1 MDDLFVL
8 RGRSHRNAQEITH
21 LHHYRVELFYTV
33 IDMQLQE
40 LNSRFNEVNTELL
53 LCMASLDPS
62 NSFSN
67 FDKGK
72 LLRFAEFYP
81 NDFSPLELMI
91 LDNQLKSYIIDVRS
105 SGQFSEVIGIG
116 GLAQMLV
123 QTKKDIVYPLV
134 YLLVKL
140 ALILPVATASVERVF
155 SAMKIIKSSLR
166 NRMGDE
172 WMNDCLVSYIER
184 DIFKT
189 IDNEAI
195 LQRFQNMK
203 QRRGLL

>member
-1 MDDLFVL
+1 
-8 RGRSHRNAQEITH
+8 
-21 LHHYRVELFYTV
+21 
-33 IDMQLQE
+33 
-40 LNSRFNEVNTELL
+40 
-53 LCMASLDPS
+53 MASLDPS

-91 LDNQLKSYIIDVRS
+91 LDNQLESYIIDVRS

-140 ALILPVATASVERVF
+140 ALILPVATASVERAF

-172 WMNDCLVSYIER
+172 WMNDCLVSYIES

>member
-1 MDDLFVL
+1 
-8 RGRSHRNAQEITH
+8 
-21 LHHYRVELFYTV
+21 
-33 IDMQLQE
+33 
-40 LNSRFNEVNTELL
+40 
-53 LCMASLDPS
+53 
-62 NSFSN
+62 
-67 FDKGK
+67 
-72 LLRFAEFYP
+72 
-81 NDFSPLELMI
+81 MI
-91 LDNQLKSYIIDVRS
+91 LGFLHLNHGFMIL
-105 SGQFSEVIGIG
+105 G

-155 SAMKIIKSSLR
+155 SALKIIKSSLR
-166 NRMGDE
+166 NRMRDE
-172 WMNDCLVSYIER
+172 WMNDCLLSYIES

>member
-1 MDDLFVL
+1 
-8 RGRSHRNAQEITH
+8 
-21 LHHYRVELFYTV
+21 
-33 IDMQLQE
+33 
-40 LNSRFNEVNTELL
+40 
-53 LCMASLDPS
+53 MASLDPS

-172 WMNDCLVSYIER
+172 WMNDCLVSYIES
-184 DIFKT
+184 DIFKI

-195 LQRFQNMK
+195 LQKFQNMK
-203 QRRGLL
+203 PILQKF